1 MRLVPKRDQV
11 IGRVAITKLSE
22 RIIAPDATKNVTKFV
37 LLEEISPEA
46 EAKGY
51 KQGDLVL
58 PRAMNSIFL
67 KGGAYH
73 RVVFSIDEIV
83 CVVHDLPLDDLV
95 DVYGNPISLKAEAA
109 A

>member
-1 MRLVPKRDQV
+1 MRLEPKRDQV

-51 KQGDLVL
+51 RRGDLVL
-58 PRAMNSIFL
+58 PRAINSIFL

-73 RVVFSIDEIV
+73 RAVFSIDEIL
-83 CVVHDLPLDDLV
+83 CVVHDLSFEDLV
-95 DVYGNPISLKAEAA
+95 DVYGNPISLREEAA